1 MTVQN
6 NPIIA
11 ISSKPMPSLTQIERM
26 EERKHHILT
35 MTKENKYK
43 DAPEFEAFVKAEM
56 AKGQTQ
62 EQANGRASLYAVS
75 GLLDYGRQRVKNL
88 PCYLPIE
95 DQKNHGLHLFNS
107 PLLTQAVKEAFDQ
120 LDNLTLGN
128 VVGKLFIHPSIG
140 EPVYDYSNMSQENI
154 DKIFNGILSQLGL
167 RPEDVQIL
175 EDTTNSNDMGKL
187 SFEFLTLQQEQF
199 KAIIK
204 SVQQA
209 MQKHIDSFEEDLKNN
224 PQEFK
229 KIKDAFESIALNMN
243 AHMDTLSEKTS
254 ALFQLTQNRK
264 PNPLNPI

>member
-26 EERKHHILT
+26 EERKHHFLT
-35 MTKENKYK
+35 MTKENKYE

-75 GLLDYGRQRVKNL
+75 GLLDYGRQRVNNL

-95 DQKNHGLHLFNS
+95 DQKNHGLHLFNNS
-107 PLLTQAVKEAFDQ
+107 LLTQAVKDAFDQ
-120 LDNLTLGN
+120 LDNLTLSK

-140 EPVYDYSNMSQENI
+140 EPVYDYSDMSQENI
-154 DKIFNGILSQLGL
+154 DNIFNRILSQLGL

-175 EDTTNSNDMGKL
+175 EDTTSSNDMGKL
-187 SFEFLTLQQEQF
+187 TLEFLTLQQEQF
-199 KAIIK
+199 KTIIK

-209 MQKHIDSFEEDLKNN
+209 MQKHIDFFEEDLKND

-229 KIKDAFESIALNMN
+229 KIQEAFESIASNINSRIDELNQN
-243 AHMDTLSEKTS
+243 SS
-254 ALFQLTQNRK
+254 ALFQHTQNRK
-264 PNPLNPI
+264 TNPLNAM